1 MQVVE
6 HELQQLLCPVGLR
19 VEAHQV
25 GAHGVAL
32 QAEELERKNIFIQ
45 LLLHRNVC
53 IQCMSVGQYLLTKK

>member
-1 MQVVE
+1 MQVVK

-32 QAEELERKNIFIQ
+32 QAEELERTEKTFSYSYY
-45 LLLHRNVC
+45 
-53 IQCMSVGQYLLTKK
+53 CMEM